1 MSFLTDYFNIESDKT
16 EVAVCCPF
24 PHHTESGL
32 AYMENNP
39 SAHVNTE
46 SGLFHCKVCGEKGN
60 EVQMIQKL
68 LDCNINTAKKLQR
81 AFDSSEDIYEWNKEN
96 LTEQTK
102 NRAIKLGISEE
113 VLNEL
118 NVKTPQ
124 FSEDNIAF
132 PVFMFGHLLDIRTYN
147 PGGDPKIKSR
157 VGCPTGLVI
166 PFDDWIDTP
175 ATRMTIL
182 CAGEKDMAVARS
194 RGLNAIT
201 LTGGENTL
209 PSQLAYFKDRHV
221 AICYDNDDAGR
232 LGAFK
237 LAKSILK
244 YTPYIKV
251 ITKFHEGMEN
261 KEDITDYFVKY
272 NRTKQDLINCIE
284 ATEWFTPED
293 VKEEEQR
300 HYPIVDLL
308 TASQPEYLNKTVR
321 SNVQIEAISEATFS
335 CPSRLT
341 AEKFKATESGTMIE
355 GDIREWELTEET
367 CKDILKMI
375 DNNLKE
381 DSLRTVYKDLMNIM
395 RNEKYVRIDEL
406 ERVTVFK
413 CFLTDMYETNDTTQ
427 NTQPME
433 YMAYSINNKL
443 ESGQKYMIT
452 HKIIPNTNKGQQLV
466 MVILDAEQAND
477 SVSNFELTEEVKQ
490 SLDTIRNIP
499 GNLDEKI
506 DTLTEKVKGLLGYD
520 GINPLIQAIDFAY
533 NTPLQFNFGN
543 FKNVRAYLDTIIV
556 GESRT
561 GKSSTATALRK
572 LYGLG
577 TFTSLAGNS
586 ATIPGL
592 VGGSNKTSSGYQTKA
607 GIIPQNH
614 KGLVIFEEFGKAN
627 NSVITELT
635 DIRSSNEV
643 RITRLAGSI
652 TLPAM
657 VRMISLTN
665 PKNKDGNI
673 KAIAS
678 YPNGIEVLKDLVEA
692 AEDIARYDL
701 IAILPDRG
709 NAQIDPFWRPEEPL
723 EQKVYKDRIRWVWSR
738 TADQI
743 VISDELQKGIIETA
757 NALNQMY
764 DGHIKIF
771 GTEAWKKLTRL
782 AIAIAGY
789 VCSTDETYENIVVQN
804 EHVIYAFEYLISL
817 YDNPTFKLKEFIN
830 YEKQFTEIDEEGIA
844 RLQDIYN
851 KNPMLILQLEQ
862 CSTTNK
868 SILMAATGMEPKD
881 LNGALNQLTKGLFL
895 KFKNNDIIP
904 TERFRKGLNR
914 INRNTYAPKI
924 GETNAEVQMGNV
936 DDPDWSRFFADAEN
950 NP

>member
-60 EVQMIQKL
+60 EIQMIQKL

-81 AFDSSEDIYEWNKEN
+81 AFDSDEDIYEWNKEN

-102 NRAIKLGISEE
+102 NRVIKLGISEE

-118 NVKTPQ
+118 NIKTPQ

-157 VGCPTGLVI
+157 VGCPTGLII

-194 RGLNAIT
+194 QGLNAIT

-209 PSQLAYFKDRHV
+209 PSQLTYFKDRHV

-237 LAKSILK
+237 LAKTILN

-272 NRTKQDLINCIE
+272 NHTKQDLINCIE

-395 RNEKYVRIDEL
+395 RNEKYVKIDEL

-499 GNLDEKI
+499 GNLNEKI

-709 NAQIDPFWRPEEPL
+709 NAQIDPFWKPEEPL
-723 EQKVYKDRIRWVWSR
+723 EQKVYKDRIRWIWSR

-743 VISDELQKGIIETA
+743 IISDELQKGIIETA

-830 YEKQFTEIDEEGIA
+830 YEKQFTEIDEEGVA

-862 CSTTNK
+862 YSATNK

-936 DDPDWSRFFADAEN
+936 DDQDWSRFFADAEN